1 MKRFCG
7 FVGMA
12 LVAALAAALA
22 AAPGAGA
29 ATAAKRVTVTGE
41 LIDTWCYITEIMYAE
56 GTAHHQCAVWC
67 AVGGIPVSILGDD
80 GNVYMVLKVE
90 GDGRNVANPRIINI
104 QTHQVTVD
112 GDLYE
117 RDGVRYLV
125 VTEVADDQG
134 IVNLTHEEYGIQPFG
149 K

>member
-1 MKRFCG
+1 MKRLCG
-7 FVGMA
+7 LRDVA
-12 LVAALAAALA
+12 LVAALLLVTVGAS
-22 AAPGAGA
+22 APA
-29 ATAAKRVTVTGE
+29 AAKRVTVTGE

-90 GDGRNVANPRIINI
+90 GDDANVANPRIISI
-104 QTHQVTVD
+104 QTHKVVVD